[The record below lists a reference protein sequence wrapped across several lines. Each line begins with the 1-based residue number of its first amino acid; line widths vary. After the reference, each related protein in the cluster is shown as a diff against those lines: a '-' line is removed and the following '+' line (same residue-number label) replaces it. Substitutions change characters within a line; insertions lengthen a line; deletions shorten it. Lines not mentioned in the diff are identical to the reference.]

1 MRVGV
6 GLLGVKTANMLMKPQ
21 FSKSY
26 VCLSEHISLYV
37 VASSVVAGLT
47 FKFHS

>member
-1 MRVGV
+1 MSVDV
-6 GLLGVKTANMLMKPQ
+6 GLLGVKTANMLMRPL
-21 FSKSY
+21 FCKSY

-37 VASSVVAGLT
+37 VASSVGAGIT